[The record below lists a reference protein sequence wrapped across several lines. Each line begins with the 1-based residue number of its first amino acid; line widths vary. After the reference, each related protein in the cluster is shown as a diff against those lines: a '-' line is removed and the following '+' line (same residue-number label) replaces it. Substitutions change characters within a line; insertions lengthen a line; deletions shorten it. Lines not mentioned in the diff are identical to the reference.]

1 MKFLT
6 ARWFLTLL
14 GTLALAALV
23 WFIGPLI
30 AVAGSAPLESPT
42 ARIWLIVL
50 LFVLWAVWQGA
61 VLLLARRRNRALVEQ
76 LAGPGAAPG
85 AEPPDAASQ
94 ASAEELDT
102 LRRRFDE
109 ALTLLKGSEG
119 RKGLGGHW
127 VYQLPWYLLIGP
139 PGCGKTTAL
148 VNSGLKF
155 PLAERLG
162 QDPIAGVG
170 GTRNCDWWFTDQAV
184 LLDTAGRYTT
194 QDSYAQV
201 DSAAWGGFL
210 ALLKKHRPRRPIN
223 GVLLGL
229 SLADLMQ
236 WTPAERE
243 SHAKLIRQ
251 RIQELYGTF
260 RLRFPIYVVFMKAD
274 LIAGFMEFFGDLNQ
288 DEREQVWGTT
298 FPFDPNPDS
307 APALAALGAERLA
320 LLQRLEQHLFGRLQA
335 ERDLRRRGLTFSFPR
350 QFAAVGETV
359 GQFLDACLDVT
370 RFETRPLVRGVYF
383 TSATQTGTPI
393 DRILAG
399 IAANFGLGRQAVDS
413 FRGSPRSYFV
423 TRLLR
428 EVVFPEAPL
437 AGLDPRLEARR
448 RWLRAAAYGGA
459 GVLALGAAAAWTWS
473 YLDNRAYIATV
484 AGQVAAIEAQ
494 IRDLKRVGGPSGAE
508 LMAQLPL
515 LDAARAIAG
524 GQADIERGAR
534 LTPGLGLDQQ
544 DKLGP
549 QAQRAYRRLLHKTL
563 LPAITLQLE
572 ERMHQS
578 MADPERLFPAL
589 RAYLM
594 LGDPDHYVPADL
606 RATVL
611 ADWVERLPRAATAEQ
626 RAALNGHLDALLAT
640 LPAPLP
646 LPLDGALIEQ
656 SREVLAGTRLAPRLY
671 ARLKASDAA
680 SGLPDFSIARV
691 GGDKAPLVLARRSGQ
706 PITQGIPALFTY
718 DGYHQR
724 FGTALAGVLLTA
736 ALDGWVLGPKG
747 QLVPGTADSRALAA
761 DIRTLYLR
769 DYIAQWRALL
779 DDLALIP
786 PRDLPHAAEV
796 AALLGDPDES
806 PLRKVFAAAARET
819 ELDRPASPDSA
830 TGIAGGVARTVA
842 DAAADRAVSS
852 IGGLAGVAAADLRQR
867 LGEQL
872 SAPPP
877 PGTEP
882 PEAQV
887 TRSFAWLHRLLRPA
901 ADGGKTAPVD
911 RALDGMAQ
919 LGAHLKA
926 VEAATGSGQ
935 GGLVLGT
942 GKEVQ
947 AAKEAAAGQPPL
959 VSALLGD
966 LVQDSAGLLAG
977 SARSQVN
984 NLWTI
989 EVLPLCQEALKGRYP
1004 FDPGSRR
1011 DTTLADFTQVLG
1023 PEGLL
1028 ATFFQKSLASQVD
1041 RTRRPWRWTNPDLGI
1056 PNSVLE
1062 FFQRAQVIRDAFFG
1076 GGRKTPEIRFELTP
1090 ISLDSRATQF
1100 TLDLGGQLLDYR
1112 QGPRKAQS
1120 LKWPAPEGVGQVRIS
1135 FTGIDGKTPAQTEEG
1150 PWAWFRTL
1158 DKARMQAT
1166 GQPELFRLTFS
1177 LGGFTAGFELRAESV
1192 RNPFADLREV
1202 RGFACPERL

>member
-6 ARWFLTLL
+6 ARWFLSLL

-30 AVAGSAPLESPT
+30 AVAGSAPLESVT
-42 ARIWLIVL
+42 ARVWVIVL
-50 LFVLWAVWQGA
+50 LFVLWAAWQLTA
-61 VLLLARRRNRALVEQ
+61 LLLARRRNRALVEQ
-76 LAGPGAAPG
+76 LAAPG
-85 AEPPDAASQ
+85 AEPVDAAGQ

-243 SHAKLIRQ
+243 HHAKLIRQ

-298 FPFDPNPDS
+298 FPFNADPAAP
-307 APALAALGAERLA
+307 PALAAFGSERGALQ
-320 LLQRLEQHLFGRLQA
+320 QRLEQHLLGRLQA
-335 ERDLRRRGLTFSFPR
+335 ERDARRRGLVFSFPR

-413 FRGSPRSYFV
+413 FRGTPRSYFL

-448 RWLRAAAYGGA
+448 RWLRAASYAGA
-459 GVLALGAAAAWTWS
+459 GVLALGAALAWTWS

-484 AGQVAAIEAQ
+484 AGQVAAIEGQ
-494 IRDLKRVGGPSGAE
+494 IRGLKSVGGPSSAE
-508 LMAQLPL
+508 LLAQLPL
-515 LDAARAIAG
+515 LDAARAISG
-524 GQADIERGAR
+524 GAADLERDAR
-534 LTPGLGLDQQ
+534 VTAGLGLDQQ

-549 QAQRAYRRLLHKTL
+549 QAQRAYRRLLNKTL

-572 ERMHQS
+572 ERMHRS
-578 MADPERLFPAL
+578 MADPDRLFPAL
-589 RAYLM
+589 RSYLM
-594 LGDPDHYVPADL
+594 LADPDHYDPASLKASVQD
-606 RATVL
+606 
-611 ADWVERLPRAATAEQ
+611 DWAERLPRETTAEQ
-626 RAALNGHLDALLAT
+626 RAALDGHLDALLAT
-640 LPAPLP
+640 PLPVPLP

-656 SREVLAGTRLAPRLY
+656 ARGVLAGNRLAPRLY

-680 SGLPDFSIARV
+680 AGLPDFSIARA

-706 PITQGIPALFTY
+706 PITQGIPALYTY

-724 FGTALAGVLLTA
+724 FDNALAGVLLSA

-747 QLVPGTADSRALAA
+747 QLVPGTAESRALAA

-769 DYIAQWRALL
+769 DYIAQWKALL
-779 DDLALIP
+779 DDFTLIP
-786 PRDLPHAAEV
+786 PRDLPHAAQI
-796 AALLGDPDES
+796 AALMGDTAES
-806 PLRKVFAAAARET
+806 PLRKVLTAAARET
-819 ELDRPASPDSA
+819 ELDRRPSA
-830 TGIAGGVARTVA
+830 TTGGEVTGGVAKTVA
-842 DAAADRAVSS
+842 NAAADRAVAG
-852 IGGLAGVAAADLRQR
+852 IGGLAGVGAADLRRR

-877 PGTEP
+877 PGTEA
-882 PEAQV
+882 PETQV
-887 TRSFAWLHRLLRPA
+887 TRSFAWLHKLVQPG
-901 ADGGKTAPVD
+901 ADGKSLPVD
-911 RALDGMAQ
+911 RALEGMAQ

-926 VEAATGSGQ
+926 AEAAAASGQ
-935 GGLVLGT
+935 GGLAVGT

-947 AAKEAAAGQPPL
+947 AAKEAAAAQPPA
-959 VSALLGD
+959 VAALLGD

-977 SARSQVN
+977 SARSQIN
-984 NLWTI
+984 NLWTT
-989 EVLPLCQEALKGRYP
+989 EVLPMCQEALQGRYP
-1004 FDPGSRR
+1004 FDPASRR
-1011 DTTLADFTQVLG
+1011 DTTLADFAQVLG
-1023 PEGLL
+1023 PEGLI
-1028 ATFFQKSLASQVD
+1028 ATFFQKNLAAQVD

-1056 PNSVLE
+1056 PNSVLA

-1076 GGRKTPEIRFELTP
+1076 GGRKTPEIKFDLTP
-1090 ISLDSRATQF
+1090 TSLDSRATQF
-1100 TLDLGGQLLDYR
+1100 TLDLGGQILDYR
-1112 QGPRKAQS
+1112 QGPRKSQT
-1120 LKWPAPEGVGQVRIS
+1120 LKWPAPDGPGQARIS
-1135 FTGIDGKTPAQTEEG
+1135 FTGVDGKMTAQTEDG
-1150 PWAWFRTL
+1150 AWGWFRIL
-1158 DKARMQAT
+1158 DQARMQAT
-1166 GQPELFRLTFS
+1166 GQPEIFRLTFT
-1177 LGGFTAGFELRAESV
+1177 LAGLTAGFDLRAESV